1 MKTCKME
8 GCNLPSW
15 DEGLC
20 RDHFMSRPKPQ
31 PEKPKK
37 VYIRKER
44 PCTVEGC
51 ERTDYKA
58 RGYCKMHYRRWLNH
72 GDPNIVKRKVG
83 GRPKG
88 SVKYEECS
96 ICGGIHKARGYC
108 GMHYAQMMRGK
119 LNNAD
124 V

>member
-1 MKTCKME
+1 ME

-51 ERTDYKA
+51 ERTDYKS
-58 RGYCKMHYRRWLNH
+58 RGYCNMHYRRWLNH
-72 GDPNIVKRKVG
+72 GDPTIVLKQGTGG
-83 GRPKG
+83 GRPEG
-88 SVKYEECS
+88 SIANKKCKLPDCDS
-96 ICGGIHKARGYC
+96 RHFGHGYC
-108 GMHYAQMMRGK
+108 RIHYYCLIEKGRNK
-119 LNNAD
+119 
-124 V
+124 